1 MSDTMLDMEIVHADN
16 ITPDQLMIDDLIKID
31 SDIVQVISIVSD
43 STGDNYDVETQNEFG
58 EKEFTQYSYTDL
70 IPLYVFIDYEE

>member
-1 MSDTMLDMEIVHADN
+1 MLDMELLHADN
-16 ITPDQLMIDDLIKID
+16 ITPGQLMIDDLIKID
-31 SDIVQVISIVSD
+31 NDIVQVISIISD

-58 EKEFTQYSYTDL
+58 EKEFTQYAYTDL

>member
-1 MSDTMLDMEIVHADN
+1 MLDMELLHADN
-16 ITPDQLMIDDLIKID
+16 ITPGQLMIDDLIKID
-31 SDIVQVISIVSD
+31 NDIVQVVSIISD

-58 EKEFTQYSYTDL
+58 EKEFTQFSYHDL